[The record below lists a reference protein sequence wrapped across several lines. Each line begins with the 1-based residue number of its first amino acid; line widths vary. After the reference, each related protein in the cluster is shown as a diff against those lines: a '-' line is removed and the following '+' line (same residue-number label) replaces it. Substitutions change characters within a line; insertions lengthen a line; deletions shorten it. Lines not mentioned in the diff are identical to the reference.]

1 MHIVHPQRR
10 RGEEEDLTPKRALFV
25 GVDLGQ
31 ATDFTAIAI
40 LDRIDEPQPR
50 PGYRS
55 ERPAAKRRYVCDHLE
70 RMPNRTPYPA
80 VVRHVAEIMR
90 LSPGARLVVDYTGVG
105 RPVVDSLE
113 AAGLKPI
120 PVTITGGDRAHQD
133 HGWRVPKRDLVGAL
147 QVLLQSERL
156 KIAGGL
162 EFASTLTNELLN
174 FRVKIDPLTAHDSY
188 SAWREG
194 VHDDLVL
201 ATAIAVWYAE
211 QEHEQDLDFSQVPA
225 ILR

>member
-1 MHIVHPQRR
+1 MRSTFTVRSRH
-10 RGEEEDLTPKRALFV
+10 EEEDLTPRHALYV

-31 ATDFTAIAI
+31 SQDFTAIAV
-40 LDRIDEPQPR
+40 LDRIDQPQARPHFRGARPEP
-50 PGYRS
+50 
-55 ERPAAKRRYVCDHLE
+55 ERRYVCDHLE
-70 RMPNRTPYPA
+70 RMPQHTPYPA
-80 VVRHVAEIMR
+80 VVKHVAAIMHA
-90 LSPGARLVVDYTGVG
+90 SPGARLVVDYTGVG
-105 RPVVDSLE
+105 RPVVDSLS

-120 PVTITGGDRAHQD
+120 PVTITGGDRVNYD
-133 HGWRVPKRDLVGAL
+133 GGYRVPKRDLVGAL

-156 KIAGGL
+156 KVAGAL
-162 EFASTLTNELLN
+162 KFAPVLTNELLN

-201 ATAIAVWYAE
+201 ATAIAVWYG
-211 QEHEQDLDFSQVPA
+211 EHEKERSLDFSQVPA